1 MKKVLLVEDDTRI
14 AQFVQ
19 RGLEAEGYVIDV
31 ANDGDLALAM
41 ARNHGYALIILDRM
55 LPGYSGIEICRL
67 LRVERNPAL
76 VLMLT
81 AMDELQDKVDGLKS
95 GADDYLTKPF
105 AFDELLARME
115 ALLRRGATPPKE
127 DAALSVGD
135 LTLNMNS
142 KKAWRNMREITLT
155 AREFALLSYLI
166 SHAGTVISRS
176 RLLDN
181 VWNIDFDPGTK
192 VVDVYIRYLRQKI
205 DEPGEE
211 SLIQTVRGFG
221 YKLKAD
227 D

>member
-1 MKKVLLVEDDTRI
+1 MYPLTHEHAQKSTQEDNAVSASASNRRLDMT
-14 AQFVQ
+14 
-19 RGLEAEGYVIDV
+19 GV
-31 ANDGDLALAM
+31 ARLATGAVFILGTM
-41 ARNHGYALIILDRM
+41 VYAW
-55 LPGYSGIEICRL
+55 
-67 LRVERNPAL
+67 
-76 VLMLT
+76 
-81 AMDELQDKVDGLKS
+81 
-95 GADDYLTKPF
+95 F
-105 AFDELLARME
+105 H
-115 ALLRRGATPPKE
+115 GATPDEE

-211 SLIQTVRGFG
+211 SPIQTVRGFG